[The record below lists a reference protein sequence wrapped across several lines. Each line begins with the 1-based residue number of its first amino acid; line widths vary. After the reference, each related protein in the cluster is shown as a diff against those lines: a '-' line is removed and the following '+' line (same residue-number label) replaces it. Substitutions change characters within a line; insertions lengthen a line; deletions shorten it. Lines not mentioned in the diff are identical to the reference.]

1 MDELEQQ
8 KQRAAVRAV
17 AHIRS
22 GMTVGLGTGSTAK
35 YATLELGQ
43 RLAAGELAYISAVAT
58 SQASE
63 ALAQRLLIPLV
74 ELSGSGVDVAID
86 GIDEVTETLDAIKGL
101 GGALTRE
108 KMVESRARTFIV
120 VGDERKLVTQ
130 LGERTPV
137 PVEVLR
143 FGWRATLADL
153 SSLGCKVI
161 PRQGAGGDLFETD
174 NGHIVL
180 DCHFSR
186 PLQTH
191 RLDAELATIPG
202 VIEHGLFLGMA
213 THAYIATASEVLE
226 FTR

>member
-108 KMVESRARTFIV
+108 KIVAARAGLFILI
-120 VGDERKLVTQ
+120 GDGSKLVNA
-130 LGERTPV
+130 LGERAPL
-137 PVEVLR
+137 PVEVVR
-143 FGWRATLADL
+143 FGWRAAQADL
-153 SSLGCKVI
+153 SKLGCEVVL
-161 PRQGAGGDLFETD
+161 RLQDGAPFVTD
-174 NGHIVL
+174 NGHFIL
-180 DCHFSR
+180 DCHFGDAMSA
-186 PLQTH
+186 PL
-191 RLDAELATIPG
+191 LAAEIPRVPG

-213 THAYIATASEVLE
+213 HLAYLATATGVREL
-226 FTR
+226 RR